1 MVKQGPCCH
10 CGITTT
16 PLWRN
21 GPPDKPVLCNACGS
35 RWRTKGTLCN
45 YMPIHSGG
53 SGSTTHESLS
63 CKWLGGT
70 NTYQN
75 LSESCLYKKKEQE
88 CGNQELSFLM
98 KENQNVGHNL
108 DLGTYMSNFQ
118 VSMRKRGCHSS
129 VPRPLRDAVPSKKR
143 TLRSRYH
150 ASQEKLKKKMTTFDE
165 LQTSASTCLS
175 KVDMGIERRLNKLFM
190 KELQWSV
197 LDTEAGS
204 ILSEN
209 MHSVHVKASI
219 DADYKFAAGMLH
231 LPSAGKNLTGVKEDK
246 QVWKKLEGG
255 LVHSKRISIH
265 NKALLENFP
274 YNKRDVLSSSQS
286 PLIFLELKDILN
298 FETFTSLL
306 SDQEL
311 KQVMQFVSSVDMAN
325 IPNSLKSMFI
335 SSQFEGALSNFQQL
349 LSEGMFDC
357 SEMGLSPNVLGHYE
371 QLLVLTDLAAT
382 GWMDQ
387 CSQLRTHNTR
397 RRSNFQIRNGVK
409 EKVSESFSTGDS
421 FCSAYANYAEVKF
434 PAGWS
439 PLKSRHKTKEGF
451 ESCTIPGAGA
461 STSPQHRR
469 VYPEIGDGRYDKA
482 VRSSEL
488 SSSDESVDNELMP
501 GAQNHLSSFKSKKSS
516 AYQLQRNL
524 FSGFSYSAIFS
535 EDTEENDSDNDM
547 LVNVPSTMSFQQ
559 AVLL

>member
-1 MVKQGPCCH
+1 MGASATQAA
-10 CGITTT
+10 
-16 PLWRN
+16 
-21 GPPDKPVLCNACGS
+21 ACVARGELIFLGGMAAGGAEMAV
-35 RWRTKGTLCN
+35 R
-45 YMPIHSGG
+45 G
-53 SGSTTHESLS
+53 SGQVVAHWVRRVDRWQADRWPERLQVV
-63 CKWLGGT
+63 GG
-70 NTYQN
+70 
-75 LSESCLYKKKEQE
+75 
-88 CGNQELSFLM
+88 
-98 KENQNVGHNL
+98 
-108 DLGTYMSNFQ
+108 
-118 VSMRKRGCHSS
+118 RW
-129 VPRPLRDAVPSKKR
+129 P
-143 TLRSRYH
+143 
-150 ASQEKLKKKMTTFDE
+150 
-165 LQTSASTCLS
+165 
-175 KVDMGIERRLNKLFM
+175 ERRARRVDRWQERERTCVLS
-190 KELQWSV
+190 LQ
-197 LDTEAGS
+197 
-204 ILSEN
+204 
-209 MHSVHVKASI
+209 
-219 DADYKFAAGMLH
+219 
-231 LPSAGKNLTGVKEDK
+231 
-246 QVWKKLEGG
+246 
-255 LVHSKRISIH
+255 
-265 NKALLENFP
+265 ENFP